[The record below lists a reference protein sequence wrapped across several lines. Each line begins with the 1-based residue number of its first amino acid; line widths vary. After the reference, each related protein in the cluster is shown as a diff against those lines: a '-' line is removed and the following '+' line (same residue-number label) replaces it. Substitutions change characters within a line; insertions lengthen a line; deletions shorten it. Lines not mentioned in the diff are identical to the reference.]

1 LRVVAGQYVGFIEID
16 NDIRHVSFTD
26 FDSGFFVKEEDR
38 IDPVEESPFAPK
50 VLPMFPEWTLGLVAE
65 EVGFEPTRS
74 LHP

>member
-1 LRVVAGQYVGFIEID
+1 M
-16 NDIRHVSFTD
+16 SFTD